1 MARSSAAGARDKPY
15 DVIVFGAGPAGL
27 AAAIQARR
35 LELEVLVLGDTTTPR
50 RSCCGWISPA
60 GVALCG
66 ELGLEAK
73 TARATPFDK
82 LRIHS
87 WDFRKSVVVADPE
100 MNGWL
105 IERETFDAGLA
116 GIAKK
121 LKATMR
127 GGAPISEL
135 ALRDD
140 RIEAT
145 LGDGSS
151 VVGRFAVIADGATS
165 ETAGRAN
172 LIPAHRAG
180 ASAQAMFADF
190 AGVKPNGELDV
201 AIGASRYGQLAVL
214 TRDKA
219 RSRLMVATRPCDT
232 PVETLFRQI
241 VEAARTAGVL
251 PGEPLAAPSRA
262 MVPAGAA
269 LDLEAHVGK
278 RCLLIGDAGGFVTS
292 FSHEGI
298 YPAMRSGILAA
309 EAIAAASKVRLPQD
323 ELSRFSDS
331 WRTQLADYLRMP
343 NTDLSLLMPLIFSNA
358 QMSKRVARA
367 FLLGQ
372 AF

>member
-1 MARSSAAGARDKPY
+1 MAKTSAAGAREKPY
-15 DVIVFGAGPAGL
+15 DVIIFGAGPAGL
-27 AAAIQARR
+27 AAAIRARR
-35 LELEVLVLGDTTTPR
+35 LELEVLVVDPAPAKR
-50 RSCCGWISPA
+50 KCCGWISPA

-87 WDFRKSVVVADPE
+87 WDFRKNVVVADPE
-100 MNGWL
+100 MSGWL
-105 IERETFDAGLA
+105 IEREAFDAGLA
-116 GIAKK
+116 ALAKK
-121 LKATMR
+121 AKAAFR
-127 GGAPISEL
+127 SGAAVGNL

-145 LGDGSS
+145 LADGSS
-151 VVGRFAVIADGATS
+151 IVGSFALIADGAAS

-172 LIPAHRAG
+172 LIPAFRAG
-180 ASAQAMFADF
+180 APSQAIFADF
-190 AGVKPNGELDV
+190 AGAKPTGELDV
-201 AIGASRYGQLAVL
+201 AIGASRHGQLAVI

-232 PVETLFRQI
+232 PVESLFRQI
-241 VEAARTAGVL
+241 CEAAQAAGVL
-251 PGEPLAAPSRA
+251 SGPPKGEPCRVF
-262 MVPAGAA
+262 VPAGAA

-278 RCLLIGDAGGFVTS
+278 RCLLVGDAGGFVTS

-298 YPAMRSGILAA
+298 YPAMRSGMLAA
-309 EAIAAASKVRLPQD
+309 DTLAAAAKARLPQD

-358 QMSKRVARA
+358 QMSRRVARA